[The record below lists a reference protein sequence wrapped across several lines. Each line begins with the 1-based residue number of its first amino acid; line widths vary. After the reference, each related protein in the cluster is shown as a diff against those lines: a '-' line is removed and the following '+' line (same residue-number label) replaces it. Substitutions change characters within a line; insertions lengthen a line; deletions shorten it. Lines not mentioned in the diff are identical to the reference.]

1 MNFFLPYISKR
12 LSKFTLILLL
22 FSIPLETVWSQSR
35 TCHDA
40 GPFCGDQSYTFP
52 AGVCPPSQTCNAE
65 QGPAYGCLGSTPNP
79 AWYFM
84 QIGNPGTII
93 ITISNSANV
102 DIDFICWGPLTSPTG
117 GCTSGLTSDKI
128 VSCSYS
134 NAATETCTIDN
145 ALSGQFYMLLI
156 TNFSNAETNITFYQ
170 SNYGQPGAGT
180 TNCNIVIECSI
191 LSLTPVPTVCN
202 PATNTYN
209 VNGTIEFTNP
219 PTTGVLTIKDIT
231 ATPPVIANILPNPV
245 FTSPLSYTLT
255 GIPCDG
261 LQHTLLANFSESI
274 NPCSFTTT
282 YQAPVSV
289 CPVGTISGG
298 GIICDNGQQT
308 TVNVNITGAPPPYT
322 FTYAINGIPH
332 DPPIITSGP
341 FPYQIITS
349 TPGIYTLTNVS
360 NSSCSGPVSGS
371 ATVTLVPLPTP
382 PTPASAPFYHCDPGT
397 VTLNANDIPG
407 SQINWYDI
415 ATGGTKLFTG
425 NSFSTPSLT
434 STTTYYAESE
444 TTSGNCVSSSRTPFT
459 AEIVPIPIADIVD
472 DQVLCHNA
480 TTSAVAFSG
489 NVPGTVFNWTNSD
502 PTIGL
507 AASGTGDIA
516 AFIATNTGT
525 IPVTATIV
533 VTPTFTS
540 LSGATCIGT
549 PITFTITVSP
559 IPTVNSVGNQVLRHN
574 ATTSAVAFSG
584 DAPGT
589 VFNWTNSDP
598 TIGLAASGTGDIA
611 AFTATNTG
619 TIPVTATIVVTPTFT
634 NTAVTCTGTSTS
646 FTITVN
652 PIPTVNS
659 VGNQVLCHNATTS
672 AVAFSGDAPG

>member
-1 MNFFLPYISKR
+1 MKIIRIKICSGTRLKTFL
-12 LSKFTLILLL
+12 FILLFITQVSTL
-22 FSIPLETVWSQSR
+22 FAQESTCSQ
-35 TCHDA
+35 A
-40 GPFCGDQSYTFP
+40 KVFCGSAPYTYP
-52 AGVCPPSQTCNAE
+52 ATCLPPCTQAGQGYDAEEGPCYSGSPAACLSSQ
-65 QGPAYGCLGSTPNP
+65 PNP
-79 AWYFM
+79 AWFFL
-84 QIGNPGTII
+84 QAATAGLIELTI
-93 ITISNSANV
+93 TSDPPA
-102 DIDFICWGPLTSPTG
+102 DIDFECWGPFTSPTG
-117 GCTSGLTSDKI
+117 ACLLGLSCDKI
-128 VSCSYS
+128 VDCSYAGGTGPEICIIP
-134 NAATETCTIDN
+134 NTQPNE
-145 ALSGQFYMLLI
+145 FYMLILTNYQNI
-156 TNFSNAETNITFYQ
+156 RTQISFQQTNF
-170 SNYGQPGAGT
+170 GQPGAGT

-444 TTSGNCVSSSRTPFT
+444 TTSGNCVSSSRAPFT

-489 NVPGTVFNWTNSD
+489 NVPG
-502 PTIGL
+502 
-507 AASGTGDIA
+507 A
-516 AFIATNTGT
+516 
-525 IPVTATIV
+525 
-533 VTPTFTS
+533 
-540 LSGATCIGT
+540 
-549 PITFTITVSP
+549 
-559 IPTVNSVGNQVLRHN
+559 
-574 ATTSAVAFSG
+574 
-584 DAPGT
+584 

-611 AFTATNTG
+611 AFTATNTS
-619 TIPVTATIVVTPTFT
+619 TVPVTATIVV
-634 NTAVTCTGTSTS
+634 
-646 FTITVN
+646 
-652 PIPTVNS
+652 
-659 VGNQVLCHNATTS
+659 
-672 AVAFSGDAPG
+672 